1 MFFVQFFSSFLNPQ
15 TWINGLLLGGI
26 YALLG
31 VGMTMIFGIVKLTNL
46 AHGEFV
52 ILGAY
57 GATMLAR
64 WIGVDPI
71 LTLVITIPLMF
82 ILGVVL
88 QSVLINLCWSPSV
101 CPSFCRT

>member
-1 MFFVQFFSSFLNPQ
+1 MFFVEFFSAFLNPQ

-52 ILGAY
+52 ILALTALPCCPAGSA
-57 GATMLAR
+57 
-64 WIGVDPI
+64 WI
-71 LTLVITIPLMF
+71 
-82 ILGVVL
+82 
-88 QSVLINLCWSPSV
+88 PS
-101 CPSFCRT
+101 